1 MTKTEL
7 ALSLVDI
14 NVLQFGSF
22 TLKSGLQSPFYL
34 DFRRIVGYP
43 HILKAISQRL
53 WAMAADLEFDH
64 LCGVPYAA
72 LSLSSTMSILL
83 DKPLIIKRKEAKNH
97 GTKRMVEG
105 VFKVGDTCLVIDDV
119 ISSGISM
126 IETLEALEKEGLVI
140 GHVLSIVDRMQGG
153 VNTLAR
159 HGYQAHSLYTVRELL
174 NILLEND
181 RITEQTYAETM
192 KFIKQNQINF
202 EQLREQKQT
211 EPPRFTHS
219 YEEIERQAAHPVAKR
234 LLSVVQRKKT
244 NLCLA
249 ADLPTAAEI
258 LALAEKVGGHICA
271 LKVHAD
277 TLPDFS
283 PTFVAD
289 LRRLAEEKDFLIFE
303 DRKIADIG
311 SVAQRQMTGGVH
323 EIAAWAD
330 LVTVHVVAGA
340 SSIEAIEKTGCTATD
355 VGLILIA
362 EMSTADTL
370 TSADY
375 ALTASKIAAAHAH
388 SVVGIVSQNQRPQTT
403 AQLMFTP
410 GIHLEQSGDALG
422 QTYQQPATAFAARG
436 VDIIIVGRG
445 IYAAADAASTAAKYQ
460 EIAWQAYE
468 KRKA

>member
-7 ALSLVDI
+7 ALALVDI
-14 NVLQFGSF
+14 DVLQFGSF

-105 VFKVGDTCLVIDDV
+105 VFKSGDTCLVIDDV

-126 IETLEALEKEGLVI
+126 IETLEALEAEGLVI

-153 VNTLAR
+153 VNTLAK

-181 RITEQTYAETM
+181 RISEQTYAETI

-202 EQLREQKQT
+202 EQLRQRQQEGT
-211 EPPRFTHS
+211 PRFRHK
-219 YEEIERQAAHPVAKR
+219 YAEIAEQAPHPVAKR
-234 LLSVVQRKKT
+234 LLDIVQRKQT

-258 LALAEKVGGHICA
+258 LALAEKAGDSLCA
-271 LKVHAD
+271 LKLHAD

-283 PTFVAD
+283 AAFVAA
-289 LRRLAEEKDFLIFE
+289 LRRLADEKDFLIFE

-311 SVAQRQMTGGVH
+311 SVAQRQLVGGLH
-323 EIAAWAD
+323 QIAAWAD
-330 LVTVHVVAGA
+330 LVTVHAVAGA
-340 SSIEAIEKTGCTATD
+340 SSIEALEKTGATAKD

-362 EMSTADTL
+362 EMSTGDTL
-370 TSADY
+370 TTADY
-375 ALTASKIAAAHAH
+375 ARNASKIAAAYPN
-388 SVVGIVSQNQRPQTT
+388 SVIGIVSQNERPQST
-403 AQLMFTP
+403 AQIMFTP

-422 QTYQQPATAFAARG
+422 QTYQSPATAFAARG

-445 IYAAADAASTAAKYQ
+445 IYAAENPTEKAKEYQ
-460 EIAWQAYE
+460 RIAWQAYE
-468 KRKA
+468 KRT